1 MTAPADFAGTRMLRT
16 NGTGS
21 VFSSWSC
28 EVFLFILSCKAFKIK
43 EIAINICSF
52 VPTHIPMRSRVPGYV
67 GSWFLEIT
75 FLAPDLFET

>member
-1 MTAPADFAGTRMLRT
+1 
-16 NGTGS
+16 
-21 VFSSWSC
+21 
-28 EVFLFILSCKAFKIK
+28 LFILSCKAFKIK
-43 EIAINICSF
+43 ETAINICSF